1 MIITLRVFGDT
12 YKMILI
18 ELFQYII
25 NFMLIFSKL
34 FSAVI
39 DTFIRTYH
47 LLSALN
53 NCENKC

>member
-1 MIITLRVFGDT
+1 MIIRLRVFGDM

-34 FSAVI
+34 FSAAVG
-39 DTFIRTYH
+39 TFILYELTIYH
-47 LLSALN
+47 QP
-53 NCENKC
+53 